1 MTFWP
6 FNARP
11 LGVQT
16 ALSVGSSAVALT
28 VPVGAQFAL
37 ISVETAAVRWR
48 DDGVAPT
55 ATTGVLLPE
64 TSATE
69 PWTYVGTKG
78 LQDIKFIAVTGTAS
92 LNVSYYG

>member
-11 LGVQT
+11 LGSQV
-16 ALSVGSSAVALT
+16 ALSVGATAVALT
-28 VPVGAQFAL
+28 PPIGSQFAL

-48 DDGVAPT
+48 DDGVSPT
-55 ATTGVLLPE
+55 ASDGILLPE
-64 TSATE
+64 TSSTE
-69 PWTYVGTKG
+69 PWTYVGTYG
-78 LQDIKFIAVTGTAS
+78 LSQIKFIATTGTAS